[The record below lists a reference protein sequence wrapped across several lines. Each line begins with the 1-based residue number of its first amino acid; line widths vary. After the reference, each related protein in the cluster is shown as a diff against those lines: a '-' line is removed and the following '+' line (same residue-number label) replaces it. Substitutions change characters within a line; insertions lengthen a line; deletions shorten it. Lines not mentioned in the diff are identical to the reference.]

1 MVVFSIIP
9 PWRSPPHCRLPAFLA
24 PTHMTSEPTKSR
36 CLGSATISRSAP
48 TRGETVIGTAGSD
61 HQVYRIRLRSV
72 TVGGLVMNNIP
83 ALVGCPETLLG
94 QIYLKGLKSYAI
106 DNERRVLVMI
116 PPTPR
121 TSMPG
126 YSPPST
132 YAPPPTYSSPPAYTP
147 SPSTYSPPPAYSQAF
162 VDGRRDRQA
171 WESWFNE
178 VPEGTYKEGADYWSS
193 VRSTAQAAIGCRGS
207 RYIDTYEQQTWA
219 NGCEA
224 ARARLDHSD
233 RRRNNEPDYKAGWN
247 GL

>member
-1 MVVFSIIP
+1 
-9 PWRSPPHCRLPAFLA
+9 
-24 PTHMTSEPTKSR
+24 
-36 CLGSATISRSAP
+36 
-48 TRGETVIGTAGSD
+48 
-61 HQVYRIRLRSV
+61 LRSV